1 MREVQEICAFINDL
15 QARFLGVDTDTY
27 VQTEESLLRELY
39 SLQEAV
45 RKLKVN
51 TLEDYL
57 EGMKLKSLLSSL
69 FCYCFNNGKE
79 EYQKVG
85 AIEAELGKKLLKFAR
100 NYGRIKDKR
109 LRAIAKY
116 MITCS
121 GYYWVHE
128 DVDTIIEAVKK
139 AGILWKKEG
148 MYLITGLHYAVGD
161 NSFTIGKD
169 GREYRDYVETCA
181 IQAFYVNSR
190 WQKILSERGV
200 EAPPLPDFYE
210 PTDVQPNMRYCARV
224 YLSSQQF
231 DLIPRK
237 I

>member
-116 MITCS
+116 MITCFGLPIFFCSIILRNKRRAKKIS
-121 GYYWVHE
+121 GDRTW
-128 DVDTIIEAVKK
+128 AK
-139 AGILWKKEG
+139 
-148 MYLITGLHYAVGD
+148 
-161 NSFTIGKD
+161 
-169 GREYRDYVETCA
+169 
-181 IQAFYVNSR
+181 
-190 WQKILSERGV
+190 
-200 EAPPLPDFYE
+200 
-210 PTDVQPNMRYCARV
+210 
-224 YLSSQQF
+224 SST
-231 DLIPRK
+231 LIPEQSSWKR
-237 I
+237 